1 MIVTKSAE
9 LIGKLNV
16 PPIPLIVHLEELLE
30 LGQVFVALFLIQQFE
45 EVGQVLQHPDTHLV
59 QVLRQVVVFVVA
71 IKRRKERE
79 DS

>member
-30 LGQVFVALFLIQQFE
+30 LGQVFVALLLIQQFE

-59 QVLRQVVVFVVA
+59 QVLQVVVFVVA
-71 IKRRKERE
+71 IKWRKERE
-79 DS
+79 DI